1 MKGIDWGRIVAR
13 ILAVWLFTWFIGA
26 LTSMFSMPKNAD
38 FLGEPVARWPLAI
51 YAVALLTICVLL
63 WIGAVYLVPPSAK
76 VETDGEPDS
85 VFAARAIVICAG
97 LGFLVL
103 YGGKAIAS
111 IFYIATRTGAEWH
124 WSAINP
130 TFILYVVA
138 ALVGGV
144 LIIFPLVILGRAH
157 K

>member
-1 MKGIDWGRIVAR
+1 MKGIDWGRIMAR
-13 ILAVWLFTWFIGA
+13 LLAVALFAAFIGR
-26 LTSMFSMPKNAD
+26 LTGMISMIDSPD
-38 FLGEPVARWPLAI
+38 YRVPTWPAAV

-76 VETDGEPDS
+76 VEINGAPDS
-85 VFAARAIVICAG
+85 VFAARAIVMCAG
-97 LGFLVL
+97 LWFLVF
-103 YGGKAIAS
+103 YGGKATAS

-124 WSAINP
+124 WFAINP

-138 ALVGGV
+138 ALLGGA
-144 LIIFPLVILGRAH
+144 LIIFPSVILGRTQ